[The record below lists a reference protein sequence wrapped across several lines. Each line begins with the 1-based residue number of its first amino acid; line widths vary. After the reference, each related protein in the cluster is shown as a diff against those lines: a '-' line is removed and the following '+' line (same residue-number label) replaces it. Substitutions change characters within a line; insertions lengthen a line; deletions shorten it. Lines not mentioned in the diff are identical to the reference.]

1 MNHYVLFSFAIILAY
16 LLGSIPTSYL
26 IGKIFFKIDI
36 RNYGSGNV
44 GATNA
49 LRVLGVKTGLIFLLF
64 DIFKGFIVVQLSKV
78 MLLKYVERVDIF
90 LVFIG
95 MAAILGHIFTV
106 FLKFKGGKGVATSTG
121 VFLAL
126 IPIPF
131 IFALSV
137 FLLVVIISKYVSL
150 GSLAAAT
157 VLFVSELIVNIPKF
171 QELEYLVL
179 TAIVV
184 IFIFIKHKANI
195 RRLIN
200 GNENKLNF
208 KKKGDKS

>member
-49 LRVLGVKTGLIFLLF
+49 LRVLGVKTGLIVLLF